1 MAKYQLL
8 AHDKSVVKDDI
19 ELTLEQVQS
28 YGEDNDV
35 DNVFQY
41 DEYEDGTTIF
51 DTISEGTFIIKRIG
65 SFESED

>member
-28 YGEDNDV
+28 YGEDNDIGSI
-35 DNVFQY
+35 FQY
-41 DEYEDGTTIF
+41 DEYEDGKTIF
-51 DTISEGTFIIKRIG
+51 DNISEGTFIIKRIG
-65 SFESED
+65 SFESE

>member
-19 ELTLEQVQS
+19 ELTLEKVQS

-35 DNVFQY
+35 DNLFQY

-65 SFESED
+65 SFESKD